1 MKFGLWFEPEAVNPD
16 SDLFRAHPDW
26 AILTEGR
33 EGVQFRNQYV
43 LNLGIPEALDYVF
56 ERMCAILESA
66 DIAYVK
72 WDMNRSFTDARDAV
86 TYHKHVLGVYELYE
100 RLTARFPNLFIEG
113 CASGGG
119 RFDPAILHYSPMIWT
134 SDNTDAYVRA
144 KIQYSTSLC
153 YPLQTMSNHVSVSP
167 NLQTGRSMPMQTRG
181 AIASL
186 GSLGYELNLAHETE
200 ENRKEVAK
208 QTQAYCKDAKLILTG
223 DLYRL
228 RNPYTDED
236 FSFLVLSED
245 KKEGYFVYLRKFAK
259 SYLPVRKVRFKGLDL
274 GAVYEIEE
282 YGERYTGAELCLR
295 GIELKG
301 LPAGDFATQT
311 LHLRTV

>member
-1 MKFGLWFEPEAVNPD
+1 M
-16 SDLFRAHPDW
+16 
-26 AILTEGR
+26 
-33 EGVQFRNQYV
+33 
-43 LNLGIPEALDYVF
+43 NLGIPEALDYVF